1 MNRRFFLILFGIPV
15 PALRRFFLIIF
26 GVFVGA
32 GAMAQLQSHTY
43 VTAGEKYLGH
53 TWAPLTA
60 ESFGRFKKD
69 GNRVEYEGQVFE
81 RRRQL
86 AMLAMAEIT
95 ERNGRFI
102 TDIVAGVDSM
112 LAEPWWGIPAHYR
125 YNAPR
130 HSFQEVDLFNAESA
144 ALIAWTGKM
153 LAESLEKAEP
163 GITQKIAQEINH
175 RILKPALAGK
185 YWWKTA
191 GMNWNPWI
199 CSNWLACVM
208 LYEKDADRRQQ
219 AVTEIEKCMKA
230 FIDSYP
236 DDGGCDE
243 GAGYWDRAAASL
255 FECLNTLKEM
265 RDAHLANVTMLDYK
279 PEKVARMGAY
289 IYNVYV
295 GNDYCVTFADAH
307 ENRNMVQLNV
317 LYPFAL
323 YLDDPTMRSF
333 AAYIAKKS
341 SFWDDPAALYAK
353 SGNFPTLGRE
363 LLLLK
368 NIDRLAHE
376 TALEPSNEAWLPDL
390 QIKTMR
396 TDGMF
401 FAMKGGHN
409 DESHNH
415 NDIGSFV
422 LFAGGKP
429 QIIDCGVGEY
439 TSKTFSKDRYSIWT
453 MQSDYHN
460 CPQINGRQ
468 QLNGKQYRAKV
479 VSESADAL
487 CLDIAGA
494 YPKEAGVKSWLRT
507 AKKTRHGIT
516 ITEDYSLDTLTQPAI
531 LHLLTTSRPD
541 ITKKGRI
548 ILATTT
554 ENGKS
559 NLGTTT
565 DNGKSNLGTTMI
577 KYPAKAVTVTTE
589 DLSDRLDPVLKGMW
603 GSTLYRITMQI
614 TSPATTNNLTWH
626 LIKQ

>member
-1 MNRRFFLILFGIPV
+1 MTRRVLTLVFGSLISMNRFFFTLF
-15 PALRRFFLIIF
+15 FS
-26 GVFVGA
+26 VFVSMS
-32 GAMAQLQSHTY
+32 AMAQLHTQAY
-43 VTAGEKYLGH
+43 VAAGEKYLAH
-53 TWAPLTA
+53 SWAPLTA

-86 AMLAMAEIT
+86 ATLAMAEIT
-95 ERNGRFI
+95 ERKGRFI
-102 TDIVAGVDSM
+102 SDIVTGLDSM

-144 ALIAWTGKM
+144 SLIAWTGKM

-163 GITQKIAQEINH
+163 GITQKISQEINH
-175 RILKPALAGK
+175 RILKPALSGK

-208 LYEKDADRRQQ
+208 LYENDAEQRQK

-265 RDAHLANVTMLDYK
+265 RDAGLATVTMLDYK

-307 ENRNMVQLNV
+307 ENKNMVQLNV

-323 YLDDPTMRSF
+323 YLDDPTMRGF

-368 NIDRLAHE
+368 NIDSLARE
-376 TALEPSNEAWLPDL
+376 TALEPTNEAWLPNL

-415 NDIGSFV
+415 NDIGTFV
-422 LFAGGKP
+422 LFADGKP

-439 TSKTFSKDRYSIWT
+439 TSKTFSKERYSIWT

-460 CPQINGRQ
+460 CPQINGCQ
-468 QLNGKQYRAKV
+468 QHDGKQYRAKV
-479 VSESADAL
+479 VNESTDAL

-494 YPKEAGVKSWLRT
+494 YPKEAGVKTWLRT
-507 AKKTRHGIT
+507 ATKTKHGIT
-516 ITEDYSLDTLTQPAI
+516 ITDDYSLDTITQPVV

-541 ITKKGRI
+541 ISKKGKI
-548 ILATTT
+548 ILNSTSY
-554 ENGKS
+554 NKNNHGS
-559 NLGTTT
+559 
-565 DNGKSNLGTTMI
+565 TMI
-577 KYPAKAVTVTTE
+577 KYPSKAVTVTTE
-589 DLSDRLDPVLKGMW
+589 DLSDRLDPVLKTMW
-603 GSTLYRITMQI
+603 GSTLYRIIMQI
-614 TSPATTNNLTWH
+614 NSTVLNNKLTWQFAN
-626 LIKQ
+626 LE